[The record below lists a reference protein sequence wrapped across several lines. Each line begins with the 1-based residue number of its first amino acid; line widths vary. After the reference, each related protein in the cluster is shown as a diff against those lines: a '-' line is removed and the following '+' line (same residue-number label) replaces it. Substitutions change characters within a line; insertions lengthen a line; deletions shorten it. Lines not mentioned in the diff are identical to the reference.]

1 MSRIRVDTDL
11 LFKNAETIHDSSAD
25 FLNLESQLPASIQ
38 SIGGGCPA
46 LAADARKDACAA
58 QDLIRSIRRRLEAKA
73 DTLAALGRAFRSV
86 DDEAITALIAL
97 RGEGWLRQT
106 FFTPPFSPDIEGFEP
121 EYLPQTRMLR
131 TDWVPVFVQ
140 GRNGLTQV
148 DTFHTGKIAD
158 NVIGLW
164 TDPKTGKK
172 YYIFEREGIFYYLPE
187 SKSGNRIDGL
197 KIPDRGGLFPDGA
210 PLNAV
215 LPHPFGPDDR
225 DPAWYAAGDPW
236 QNLILGKMDIRG
248 IGGAAFD
255 LVPHHNLC
263 GELSVFFC
271 VGEPDLPAGFS
282 RFAQMRNLGYWNP
295 DGSKTEY
302 TGTQVLQDPDHATS
316 AYDLR
321 RLFEDYGWQAEIS
334 NGALPPPDELA
345 EKISSGE
352 RLVFLTELD
361 VLPEKYSAVENAMT
375 PNPAY
380 GQLVA
385 GAPPQTPGR
394 AAHWVTVTDVFQD
407 GDGGIC
413 VEVFNTYS
421 GKKESYSWET
431 FVGSCRQPGNQ
442 VGSFAFLDA
451 APPASRVDEA

>member
-1 MSRIRVDTDL
+1 MPRIRVDTDL
-11 LFKNAETIHDSSAD
+11 LFAEAEKIHDGGAS
-25 FLNLESQLPASIQ
+25 LRKLETQLPARIL
-38 SIGGGCPA
+38 SIGFEYA
-46 LAADARKDACAA
+46 ELAADARRDAYAA
-58 QDLIRSIRRRLEAKA
+58 QELLRSVRQRLEAKA
-73 DTLAALGRAFRSV
+73 DSLAALGRAFRSI

-97 RGEGWLRQT
+97 RGEGWLTRT
-106 FFTPPFSPDIEGFEP
+106 FFTPPQPPGMDGFEP
-121 EYLPQTRMLR
+121 YFLPQTRMALA
-131 TDWVPVFVQ
+131 DWTPVYVQ
-140 GRNGLTQV
+140 GRSGLTQV
-148 DTFHTGKIAD
+148 DTYHIGSIIG
-158 NVIGLW
+158 NVVGVW
-164 TDPKTGKK
+164 TDPKNGRRYFVAESGGVFYFVPEAKQSRR
-172 YYIFEREGIFYYLPE
+172 IDVEALPDREG
-187 SKSGNRIDGL
+187 R
-197 KIPDRGGLFPDGA
+197 FPDGA
-210 PLNAV
+210 PLDAA

-236 QNLILGKMDIRG
+236 QNLILGKMNIRG
-248 IGGAAFD
+248 IGGAIFS
-255 LVPHHNLC
+255 LIPHHNLC

-271 VGEPDLPAGFS
+271 VGEADLEDGFS

-302 TGTQVLQDPDHATS
+302 TGTQVLQDPNHATS

-345 EKISSGE
+345 EKIASGE
-352 RLVFLTELD
+352 KLVFLTELD
-361 VLPEKYSAVENAMT
+361 VLPVKYSAVENAMT
-375 PNPAY
+375 PNPTY

-431 FVGSCRQPGNQ
+431 FAGSCRQPGNQ
-442 VGSFAFLDA
+442 IGSFTFLDA
-451 APPASRVDEA
+451 APPASRVG